1 MHTEAIS
8 TFWKSWPTLRPL
20 IEKELAA
27 GEYGEGTGTLTDAIE
42 AIDPQLEWELMEGQ
56 AATHALA
63 VSSAAEPRLRHV
75 TKAWA
80 DAAPDADGTWEYH
93 PARIAVG
100 PESLELDGMM
110 LDPLE
115 ADRSEERRVG

>member
-42 AIDPQLEWELMEGQ
+42 AIDPQLEWELME
-56 AATHALA
+56 ARR
-63 VSSAAEPRLRHV
+63 PRMPLPCHRPPNPAYVMSPRPGLTLPQMPMGPGSTIRPGLRLV
-75 TKAWA
+75 RRAWNSTA
-80 DAAPDADGTWEYH
+80 
-93 PARIAVG
+93 
-100 PESLELDGMM
+100 
-110 LDPLE
+110 
-115 ADRSEERRVG
+115 